1 MAIPANNKIE
11 LDLTHIHPNN
21 CGFIDSKNNPSVLEM
36 TFEKNPDESN
46 ENLIFPNKFDQPNNP
61 KNKDIKLTFK

>member
-1 MAIPANNKIE
+1 
-11 LDLTHIHPNN
+11 
-21 CGFIDSKNNPSVLEM
+21 M

-46 ENLIFPNKFDQPNNP
+46 ESLIFPNKFDQPNNP